1 MSCDFF
7 PIIVVKG
14 TIKGGKGVSIQGS
27 NMAGNAKV
35 PYADKFQA
43 MGNKSAAQQG
53 DTQVAGNQPEKK
65 HTRADLER
73 EVESLNKFMQ
83 SSTTHLK
90 FTLHEKLNEYYVQ
103 IISDHDNTVVREIP
117 SKKMMDM
124 VAQMHDM
131 IGLLVDEKR

>member
-1 MSCDFF
+1 M
-7 PIIVVKG
+7 
-14 TIKGGKGVSIQGS
+14 SIQGG
-27 NMAGNAKV
+27 NVAGSGKI
-35 PYADKFQA
+35 PYVDKFPGGT
-43 MGNKSAAQQG
+43 GN
-53 DTQVAGNQPEKK
+53 NQPTVQTSENIGSIPTEKK
-65 HTRADLER
+65 VSRTDLER
-73 EVESLNKFMQ
+73 EVENLNKFMQ

-124 VAQMHDM
+124 VAQMQEM

>member
-1 MSCDFF
+1 M
-7 PIIVVKG
+7 
-14 TIKGGKGVSIQGS
+14 SIQGS
-27 NMAGNAKV
+27 NLAGNAKV
-35 PYADKFQA
+35 LYTEKLQG
-43 MGNKSAAQQG
+43 MENKLATQTG
-53 DTQVAGNQPEKK
+53 DSQVAGYQPERK

-73 EVESLNKFMQ
+73 EIESLNKFMQ

-90 FTLHEKLNEYYVQ
+90 FTLHDKLNEYYVQ

-124 VAQMHDM
+124 VAQMQEM